1 MNTDTFFQMLQQ
13 TFLVGVGVTA
23 ELLETLQDAQKRNQT
38 LSTLQ
43 KDIARKTQ
51 EWAQKGEIT
60 EQEARRFVDQ
70 WLSQQ
75 KNPTTPKDSSP
86 TTKKNVESEI
96 QQLTKKIII
105 LRKELE
111 DLRKKDK
118 S

>member
-96 QQLTKKIII
+96 QQLTKKNHNSQKRTRR
-105 LRKELE
+105 LT
-111 DLRKKDK
+111 KKR
-118 S
+118 